1 MKLFKNKFIQLISGL
16 ILIWIINSV
25 LNNLFGDYLD
35 KIVSWTVRLGLDII
49 SLGIKSFSDSIY
61 IEISK
66 GYYEAPSLVL
76 LFIFSILITTGIILV
91 ILDLL
96 SNIKN
101 NESKSIEKD
110 FYKLAEELIN
120 SYSSDKFQEYK
131 NHPYQKIIEKNKLF
145 LENFSLKKL
154 YKQGVF
160 LLIVTI
166 IVSFLLISHSISK
179 VYENNAINHFNQCMT
194 ITKPYMD
201 TRNYIKI
208 KSKFAQI
215 KSKEDYAKIITNL
228 SIIAKKNEIKLPEFT
243 IW

>member
-1 MKLFKNKFIQLISGL
+1 MKLLKNKSLQLLFGL

-35 KIVSWTVRLGLDII
+35 KIVSWTVRLGLNIF
-49 SLGIKSFSDSIY
+49 SLGLKSYSDSIY
-61 IEISK
+61 IEISR

-101 NESKSIEKD
+101 DESKSIEKD
-110 FYKLAEELIN
+110 FYKLAEELKI
-120 SYSSDKFQEYK
+120 SYSSDKFQKYK

-145 LENFSLKKL
+145 LESFSLKKL

-160 LLIVTI
+160 LLILAI
-166 IVSFLLISHSISK
+166 IVSLLLISHSISK
-179 VYENNAINHFNQCMT
+179 VYENNAINHFNQSMA
-194 ITKPYMD
+194 ITKPYIN
-201 TRNYIKI
+201 TRNYVKL
-208 KSKFAQI
+208 KSEFAQI
-215 KSKEDYAKIITNL
+215 KSKEDYERIITNL
-228 SIIAKKNEIKLPEFT
+228 TVIAKKNNIELPQFT